1 VFWASVATALVAGIA
16 IAAVPGVALWRGNL
30 QSTMATT
37 RTGGIAARG
46 GKLEGGLVVAQMALA
61 VLLAAAAGLLIRTV
75 ANLHGIDPGT
85 NVADI
90 AVVDATMPVRL
101 NANDRRRTVLDAV
114 ESLASLPGV
123 KAVAATQKL
132 PLRGSGDNYGIAI
145 QGRPDV
151 QQTTTAFRMVT
162 RNYFDTMG
170 IPLRAGRTFD
180 ISDRDTSDP
189 VVVINEALAAKY
201 FPGEN
206 PIGRVLLSGFGQA
219 GERIVGIVGNA
230 AEADLTDKAVP
241 ARYMLYDQLPFA
253 ANGTAFAL
261 RVARAE
267 DVPAVLDAA
276 RLSLARAG
284 SQLAVQQTTS
294 MRAVFDKAI
303 GPVGRVVTLLSILAG
318 LALVLGAVG
327 VYGVISHY
335 VSRRS
340 RDYGI
345 CIAIGMPPS
354 RVVSQVV
361 GRGLSLVAA
370 GSVLGLAAAIGAT
383 RVLASLLYGV
393 RPTDPLALG
402 GAVVILLVIGALA
415 AFAPAR
421 RASLTDPAVVLR
433 QP

>member
-1 VFWASVATALVAGIA
+1 
-16 IAAVPGVALWRGNL
+16 
-30 QSTMATT
+30 
-37 RTGGIAARG
+37 
-46 GKLEGGLVVAQMALA
+46 
-61 VLLAAAAGLLIRTV
+61 
-75 ANLHGIDPGT
+75 
-85 NVADI
+85 
-90 AVVDATMPVRL
+90 
-101 NANDRRRTVLDAV
+101 
-114 ESLASLPGV
+114 
-123 KAVAATQKL
+123 
-132 PLRGSGDNYGIAI
+132 
-145 QGRPDV
+145 
-151 QQTTTAFRMVT
+151 
-162 RNYFDTMG
+162 
-170 IPLRAGRTFD
+170 
-180 ISDRDTSDP
+180 
-189 VVVINEALAAKY
+189 
-201 FPGEN
+201 
-206 PIGRVLLSGFGQA
+206 VLLSGFGEG

-253 ANGTAFAL
+253 ANGTVFAL

-370 GSVLGLAAAIGAT
+370 GSVLGLAGAIGAT